1 MIKTIIICGP
11 TASGKTDISVALAQK
26 FGCEI
31 VCADSMQIYRE
42 LQIATA
48 RPTTDEMCGIPHR
61 LFASVSVE
69 EEYSVADFCVD
80 AKAEIDNIIK
90 RNSRPMLC
98 GGTGLYIDSLIN
110 GTDFTKSSSDK
121 SVMEKLVAEYNQ
133 YGAEYMHQ
141 KLQKIDI
148 ESAEKIHTNNVK
160 RVLRAL
166 EIYEVSGQPK
176 SVVDK
181 LALESRSIYKPL
193 YIGITYNDR
202 QKLYNRIEKRVDL
215 MIENGIIDE
224 VRDFYKLNPCKTAMA
239 AIGCKEFKP
248 YLDGVMSLDECINIL
263 KTATRRYAKRQL
275 TWFNRNKQINWLYPD
290 ILGKDG
296 CVQAATELIEAFY
309 K

>member
-1 MIKTIIICGP
+1 MIKTVVICGP
-11 TASGKTDISVALAQK
+11 TASGKTDISVALAKK
-26 FGCEI
+26 FAFEI

-48 RPTTDEMCGIPHR
+48 RPTVDEMCGIPHR

-80 AKAEIDNIIK
+80 AKAEIDNILK
-90 RNSRPMLC
+90 GNSRPMLC

-121 SVMEKLVAEYNQ
+121 VVMEKLVAEYEHF
-133 YGAEYMHQ
+133 GAEYMHK
-141 KLQKIDI
+141 KLQKVDS
-148 ESAEKIHTNNVK
+148 ESAEKIHANNVK

-181 LALESRSIYKPL
+181 LALENESDYEPL

-202 QKLYNRIEKRVDL
+202 QKLYDRIEKRVDL
-215 MIENGIIDE
+215 MIENGILDE
-224 VRDFYKLNPCKTAMA
+224 VRNFYKLNPCKTAEA

-248 YLDGVMSLDECINIL
+248 YLDGEMSLDDCISNL

-275 TWFNRNKQINWLYPD
+275 TWFNRNKKINWLHPD

-296 CVQAATELIEAFY
+296 CIQAASELIGNFY
-309 K
+309 E